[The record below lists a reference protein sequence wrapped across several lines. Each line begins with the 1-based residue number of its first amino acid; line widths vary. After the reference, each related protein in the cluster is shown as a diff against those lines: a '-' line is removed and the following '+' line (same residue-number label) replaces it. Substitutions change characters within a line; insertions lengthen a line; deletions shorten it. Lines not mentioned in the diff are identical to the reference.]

1 MSEQNTTE
9 FFGELKEWSERKLNI
24 LEGYLDPFVK
34 ILGSRANKQ
43 VYFIDAF
50 AGAGIYEKDGAKGS
64 AIRAAE
70 LAEKYQ
76 LEGKRYR
83 LHCINIENDPDNYQN
98 LEKNTARF
106 GQLVLNLSGTF
117 ADNVSRILRETARS
131 PALCFLDPFGVK
143 GINWHVIQKLIQRP
157 APTDFWVRFDHS
169 TLFRLAGFYDSDAAS
184 ADKNLATLADT
195 YGISD
200 HDVLRNSLTGETVQ
214 EKRQKAVNLYMK
226 GLEEEFRQA
235 RGKGFAAYYPIR
247 SITGQDKYFL
257 VFATGHPRGAI
268 IASELVCSAEETYV
282 LDKEEY
288 QARQPRQLS
297 LFQTDPSEEE
307 IFADKVQRLQ
317 EAIQEKCADERL
329 TRDEIYE
336 RILRDWFGKIRST
349 HMTNA
354 LKALIDNGTITSAKG
369 PPSDRNSVFE
379 FRQ

>member
-1 MSEQNTTE
+1 MSEQSGIE
-9 FFGELKEWSERKLNI
+9 FFGELKEWSERKLKI

-34 ILGSRANKQ
+34 ILGSQAYEQ
-43 VYFIDAF
+43 VYFVDAF
-50 AGAGIYEKDGAKGS
+50 AGAGIYEDGAKGS
-64 AIRAAE
+64 AVRAAE

-83 LHCINIENDPDNYQN
+83 LRCINIENASDNYQN
-98 LEKNTARF
+98 LEKNTVRF
-106 GQLVLNLSGTF
+106 GDLVLNLQGTF

-131 PALCFLDPFGVK
+131 PVLCFLDPFGVK
-143 GINWHVIQKLIQRP
+143 GIDWHIIKELIHRSV
-157 APTDFWVRFDHS
+157 PTDFWIRFDHS
-169 TLFRLAGFYDSDAAS
+169 TLFRLAGFYDSEAAS

-200 HDVLRNSLTGETVQ
+200 HDVLRDSLTGETVQ
-214 EKRQKAVNLYMK
+214 EKRHKAVNLYMK

-268 IASELVCSAEETYV
+268 IASELICSAEETYV
-282 LDKEEY
+282 LEKEEY

-297 LFQTDPSEEE
+297 LFNTDPTEDD

-317 EAIQEKCADERL
+317 EAIQENCADERL

-336 RILRDWFGKIRST
+336 RILHGWFGKIRST

-354 LKALIDNGTITSAKG
+354 LKALIDNGTITLAKG
-369 PPSDRNSVFE
+369 PPSNRKSVFQ
-379 FRQ
+379 FR